1 LNIRPT
7 TAAELRNTLKALARR
22 PLNDGGDFVHVQRAC
37 LLLSMYLKESA
48 PASVGKFMPEIVWH
62 YLFDVDIRH
71 NDHAYAVV
79 QTDAL
84 LSALVAW
91 EAEELA

>member
-1 LNIRPT
+1 MNIRPT
-7 TAAELRNTLKALARR
+7 TAAELRNTLRKLARR
-22 PLNDGGDFVHVQRAC
+22 PLTDGGDYVHVQRAC
-37 LLLSMYLKESA
+37 LLLSMYLKDSA
-48 PASVGKFMPEIVWH
+48 PAEVGKLMPEIVWH

-71 NDHAYAVV
+71 KDHAYAVA

-91 EAEELA
+91 EAEELG